1 MFAHWANFI
10 NSCSRGKER
19 RLHYKDVNLGLEL
32 GGCNNEVAALQTDHY
47 NEVPLTWLYV
57 YT

>member
-10 NSCSRGKER
+10 SCSRGRER
-19 RLHYKDVNLGLEL
+19 RLHYKDVNLGLEP

-47 NEVPLTWLYV
+47 TEVTLT
-57 YT
+57 